1 MEEKEIKEIITKL
14 EVIYYDLEN
23 SNSNFEATMSVY
35 NAIDKLRKE
44 LNNRSQGGTMKV
56 SL

>member
-1 MEEKEIKEIITKL
+1 MEEKELKETITKL

-44 LNNRSQGGTMKV
+44 LKNRSQGGTMKV

>member
-1 MEEKEIKEIITKL
+1 MEEKELKETITKL